1 MKLNNKGF
9 AISTVLYGLL
19 ALVILIIM
27 LIFQVMRTSNNNSK
41 ALGQSITEELNACR
55 EKRVSYQ
62 QICADSKCKEYGDL
76 KECLK
81 EYQCKQTYSNTE
93 SLEYLECINESE

>member
-55 EKRVSYQ
+55 NQRIEY
-62 QICADSKCKEYGDL
+62 QICTENCDASLLKKC
-76 KECLK
+76 
-81 EYQCKQTYSNTE
+81 QCEQTYSNAE
-93 SLEYLECINESE
+93 SSEYLTCVNESE

>member
-55 EKRVSYQ
+55 NQR
-62 QICADSKCKEYGDL
+62 ICADSECEYNDL
-76 KECLK
+76 NECLK
-81 EYQCKQTYSNTE
+81 EYQCNQMYLSGSSEYSTCVNK
-93 SLEYLECINESE
+93 SE

>member
-41 ALGQSITEELNACR
+41 ALGQSITEELNDCR
-55 EKRVSYQ
+55 KERVLYQ
-62 QICADSKCKEYGDL
+62 QMCADSNCKEYDDL
-76 KECLK
+76 NKCLK
-81 EYQCKQTYSNTE
+81 KYQ
-93 SLEYLECINESE
+93 

>member
-41 ALGQSITEELNACR
+41 ALGQSITEELNVCR
-55 EKRVSYQ
+55 KERVLYQ
-62 QICADSKCKEYGDL
+62 QMCADSNCKEYDDL
-76 KECLK
+76 NKCLK
-81 EYQCKQTYSNTE
+81 NISE
-93 SLEYLECINESE
+93 SKHILLNLQNI

>member
-55 EKRVSYQ
+55 NQRINYQ
-62 QICADSKCKEYGDL
+62 TCADSKCEEYNNDL
-76 KECLK
+76 NECLK
-81 EYQCKQTYSNTE
+81 EYQCNQMYPIE
-93 SLEYLECINESE
+93 SSECK

>member
-55 EKRVSYQ
+55 TERIEYQ
-62 QICADSKCKEYGDL
+62 TCADSECEEYYDL
-76 KECLK
+76 NKCLK
-81 EYQCKQTYSNTE
+81 KYQCNQMYPIESSEYSTCVNG
-93 SLEYLECINESE
+93 SE

>member
-55 EKRVSYQ
+55 NERINYQ
-62 QICADSKCKEYGDL
+62 TCTDTENCEATTPL
-76 KECLK
+76 KEC
-81 EYQCKQTYSNTE
+81 QCKQTYSNTE
-93 SLEYLECINESE
+93 SSEYSDCINESE

>member
-41 ALGQSITEELNACR
+41 ALGQSITEELKDCR
-55 EKRVSYQ
+55 NERINYQ
-62 QICADSKCKEYGDL
+62 TCTENCEATRQSL
-76 KECLK
+76 KKCLK

-93 SLEYLECINESE
+93 SLEYSECINESE